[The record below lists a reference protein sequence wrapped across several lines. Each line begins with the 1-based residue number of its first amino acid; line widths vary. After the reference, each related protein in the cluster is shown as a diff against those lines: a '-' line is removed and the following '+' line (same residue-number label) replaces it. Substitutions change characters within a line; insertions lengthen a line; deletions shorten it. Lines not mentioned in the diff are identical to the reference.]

1 MNDFFFQTMALKRA
15 LRMNPPDW
23 NGLAREFALQ
33 RNAQVADKHLIE
45 TTGRALRKKNRNVAW
60 AAAGIALS
68 FIALV
73 VFVWHQGPGESGGGT
88 LAFLGGLLGAAL
100 AAGLSSASIEI
111 ENRWRRMFR
120 EWAQPL
126 ADIEGGCEAFV
137 QVAGSRPDL
146 VLARNRPLCLAD
158 LFYVNEMLAI
168 EADRALEAKRQ
179 DACAAAHSIIPTN

>member
-1 MNDFFFQTMALKRA
+1 MNGFFSKTMALKRA

-23 NGLAREFALQ
+23 CGFAREFALQ
-33 RNAQVADKHLIE
+33 RNVQTTDKELIA
-45 TTGRALRKKNRNVAW
+45 TTGRAHRKKNRNVAW

-88 LAFLGGLLGAAL
+88 LAFFAGLLGAAL
-100 AAGLSSASIEI
+100 AAGRSSASIEI
-111 ENRWRRMFR
+111 ENRWRRMLR

-146 VLARNRPLCLAD
+146 VLARNRPLCLGD
-158 LFYVNEMLAI
+158 LFYVNETLAI
-168 EADRALEAKRQ
+168 EAVQALEAKRQ
-179 DACAAAHSIIPTN
+179 EACAAAHSIIPTN